1 MQSFGGSVGAFVV
14 VVLFVV
20 VVVLIVVVVV
30 VVLFVVVVV
39 GGVGRL
45 VVVVA
50 GGSVGSGV
58 GTDENLYQH
67 NEKNISMVKPGGQG
81 QVSKSGA
88 SSGPLTQP
96 SQL

>member
-1 MQSFGGSVGAFVV
+1 LQSFGGSVGAFVV

-50 GGSVGSGV
+50 GGSVGSDV
-58 GTDENLYQH
+58 GT
-67 NEKNISMVKPGGQG
+67 GGQG

-96 SQL
+96 SQCSLLPHSRRR

>member
-1 MQSFGGSVGAFVV
+1 MSLQSFGGAVGAFVV

-20 VVVLIVVVVV
+20 VVVVVIVVI

-45 VVVVA
+45 VVVVV
-50 GGSVGSGV
+50 GGSVGSDV
-58 GTDENLYQH
+58 GT
-67 NEKNISMVKPGGQG
+67 GGQG
-81 QVSKSGA
+81 HVSKSGA

-96 SQL
+96 SQCSLLPHSTRR

>member
-20 VVVLIVVVVV
+20 VVVVVFIVVV

-45 VVVVA
+45 VVVVT
-50 GGSVGSGV
+50 GGSVGSDV
-58 GTDENLYQH
+58 GTGEIVSVRCFISRSLHCRNSQRVVPRGHDYH
-67 NEKNISMVKPGGQG
+67 NI
-81 QVSKSGA
+81 
-88 SSGPLTQP
+88 LI
-96 SQL
+96 

>member
-1 MQSFGGSVGAFVV
+1 LQSFGGAVGAFVV

-20 VVVLIVVVVV
+20 AVVVFLVVVVVVVVV

-39 GGVGRL
+39 GVVGCL

-50 GGSVGSGV
+50 GGSVGSEV
-58 GTDENLYQH
+58 GT
-67 NEKNISMVKPGGQG
+67 GGQG
-81 QVSKSGA
+81 HVSKSGA

-96 SQL
+96 SQCSLLPHSTRR

>member
-20 VVVLIVVVVV
+20 VVVLFVVVVG
-30 VVLFVVVVV
+30 VVLFVVVVG

-50 GGSVGSGV
+50 GGSVGSDV
-58 GTDENLYQH
+58 GTDEIH
-67 NEKNISMVKPGGQG
+67 INIMTNIIIMFKPGGQG

>member
-1 MQSFGGSVGAFVV
+1 LQSFGGSVGAFVV

-20 VVVLIVVVVV
+20 VVAFVVVV
-30 VVLFVVVVV
+30 VVLFVVV

-50 GGSVGSGV
+50 GGSVGSDV
-58 GTDENLYQH
+58 GT
-67 NEKNISMVKPGGQG
+67 GGQG
-81 QVSKSGA
+81 HVSKSGA

-96 SQL
+96 SQCSLLPHSTRR

>member
-1 MQSFGGSVGAFVV
+1 LQSFGGAVGAFVV

-20 VVVLIVVVVV
+20 VVVVVAVVV

-39 GGVGRL
+39 GVVGRL

-50 GGSVGSGV
+50 GGSVGSDV
-58 GTDENLYQH
+58 GT
-67 NEKNISMVKPGGQG
+67 GGQG
-81 QVSKSGA
+81 HVSKSGA

-96 SQL
+96 SQCSLLPHSTRR

>member
-1 MQSFGGSVGAFVV
+1 LQSFGGSVGAFVV

-20 VVVLIVVVVV
+20 VVVVVVVVFIVVV

-45 VVVVA
+45 VVVVT
-50 GGSVGSGV
+50 GGSVGSEV
-58 GTDENLYQH
+58 GT
-67 NEKNISMVKPGGQG
+67 GGQG
-81 QVSKSGA
+81 HVSKSGA

-96 SQL
+96 SQCSLLPHSTRR

>member
-20 VVVLIVVVVV
+20 GVDLPVVVVV
-30 VVLFVVVVV
+30 VVLFVVV

-50 GGSVGSGV
+50 GGSVGADV
-58 GTDENLYQH
+58 GTGENPYQGH
-67 NEKNISMVKPGGQG
+67 S
-81 QVSKSGA
+81 
-88 SSGPLTQP
+88 
-96 SQL
+96 

>member
-1 MQSFGGSVGAFVV
+1 LQSFGGSVGAFVV

-20 VVVLIVVVVV
+20 VVVVVVFIVV

-45 VVVVA
+45 VVVVT
-50 GGSVGSGV
+50 GGSVGSDV
-58 GTDENLYQH
+58 GT
-67 NEKNISMVKPGGQG
+67 GGQG
-81 QVSKSGA
+81 HVSKSGA

-96 SQL
+96 SQCSLLPHSTRR